1 MPVPGRKLRLSVQ
14 TKVLIPVLVFL
25 VLLPV
30 ITVLIVD
37 QKIDQLA
44 RNQASSALTTANGV
58 FQRLL
63 ENQQRDLLSRYR
75 NLASDPRLQS
85 ILHLP
90 STPEHA
96 QDFENTI
103 QYFLNERL
111 EEYGEDTSVI
121 YFTSTRTAAP
131 VGVTRQLTI
140 KFDDFAR
147 ATAGITNLTRTTE
160 RATAGTTSLGNAAF
174 NVVAYPVFPQEGG
187 PAVGVLT
194 IGVRI
199 SEAALQ
205 ELQKVTRTDIFLIA
219 NGQMITSTVPG
230 EEARLLPQIVLGAT
244 PGSPAADVQS
254 SRMIEING
262 EHFLALTGGYDLVGG
277 QRGFQYVLLYSIEE
291 SRRVVAETQHTLE
304 AVSVIGVL
312 VIAFIVWLFVRRVT
326 QPLRELRDMA
336 EAVGRGDFSRKTRRV
351 SNDECGDLADAF
363 NGMTANLQSS
373 RAELEKA
380 VEILKATQAQL
391 IQSEKLS
398 AVGQFVAGV
407 AHELNNPLAAVIGF
421 SDLLCQTG
429 TDPAIRSHLEL
440 IAKSAHRC
448 HKIVQNLLS
457 FARQHPPERSLVQ
470 LNGVI
475 DEVLEIMAYEFRTS
489 NITIVRAFSGDLP
502 VITADPHQLQQ
513 VFVNILGNARQAI
526 EAFRPDGQII
536 VRTGVE
542 KGFVRVEFI
551 DNGPGIRPEN
561 LSRIFDPFFT
571 TKPVGKG
578 TGLGLSLSY
587 GMIQEHGGRISAR
600 SEVGN
605 GATFV
610 IELPVAA
617 DLSGRGR
624 ELPRPAT
631 VRPKKAAG
639 TSGRKILVV
648 DDEEW
653 ILALARELL
662 QNAGHEVETVLG
674 GEQAIAALRRRK
686 FDVVVCDWK
695 MPGLNG
701 INFYEHLLATDPA
714 MADRVLFMSGDIIND
729 TFQDFLRRHGKTCLP
744 KPFPIDEFQ
753 NSVEA
758 MLK

>member
-1 MPVPGRKLRLSVQ
+1 MTPTGRKLRLSVQ

-37 QKIDQLA
+37 KRIDRLA
-44 RNQASSALTTANGV
+44 RNQASDALATANGV

-63 ENQQRDLLSRYR
+63 QIQQRDLLTRYQ
-75 NLASDPRLQS
+75 NLAGDQRLQI

-90 STPEHA
+90 SAAEHA

-121 YFTSTRTAAP
+121 VFTSNRTAAP
-131 VGVTRQLTI
+131 VGVTRQLGI
-140 KFDDFAR
+140 KFDDFVR
-147 ATAGITNLTRTTE
+147 AAAGITNLARTGE
-160 RATAGTTSLGNAAF
+160 MGVAGTASLDNAAF
-174 NVVAYPVFPQEGG
+174 YVVALPVIPQEGG
-187 PAVGVLT
+187 QAAGVLT

-205 ELQKVTRTDIFLIA
+205 ELKKVTRTDIFLIT

-230 EEARLLPQIVLGAT
+230 QEARLLPQIALGG
-244 PGSPAADVQS
+244 PPAADSVQS
-254 SRMIEING
+254 RAIEING
-262 EHFLALTGGYDLVGG
+262 EHFLALTGAYDLVGG
-277 QRGFQYVLLYSIEE
+277 QRGFQYVLLYSMEE
-291 SRRVVAETQHTLE
+291 SRKVVQETQQILA
-304 AVSVIGVL
+304 AVGAIGVL
-312 VIAFIVWLFVRRVT
+312 LSAFVVWLFVRRIIH
-326 QPLRELRDMA
+326 PLRELRDMA
-336 EAVGRGDFSRKTRRV
+336 EAVGRGDFSRKVGRV

-380 VEILKATQAQL
+380 VETLKATQAQL

-429 TDPAIRSHLEL
+429 TDPAVRSHLEL

-489 NITIVRAFSGDLP
+489 NITIVRQFEGNLP

-513 VFVNILGNARQAI
+513 VFVNILGNARQAV
-526 EAFRPDGQII
+526 EAFRPDGQIV
-536 VRTGVE
+536 VRTRVE
-542 KGFVRVEFI
+542 GRFVRVEFT

-600 SEVGN
+600 SELGN
-605 GATFV
+605 GATFE
-610 IELPVAA
+610 IDLPVAA
-617 DLSGRGR
+617 EAAAPGR

-631 VRPKKAAG
+631 IRPKKAAG
-639 TSGRKILVV
+639 SSGRKILVV

-674 GEQAIAALRRRK
+674 GEQAITALRRRK

-701 INFYEHLLATDPA
+701 INFYEHLLATDPT

-753 NSVEA
+753 NAVAA